1 MWRALVRRC
10 EAGAVVEEKLDWEVC
25 SRRRYLEFICHASAG
40 RGARYLTR
48 VRGDANE
55 LVAALLSHG

>member
-1 MWRALVRRC
+1 
-10 EAGAVVEEKLDWEVC
+10 VEEKLDWEVC